1 MCPRQPSRLLAAP
14 NRKARRL
21 IPIRLAPGPG
31 GVQNDPSGSATMAVS
46 SIRRQHLTAG
56 ACVGDRL
63 GGITPRAGGRPERH
77 VWVGVRAGGWGRV
90 H

>member
-21 IPIRLAPGPG
+21 IPIRLAPRPG

-63 GGITPRAGGRPERH
+63 DAITRRAGAMA
-77 VWVGVRAGGWGRV
+77 VGPWW
-90 H
+90 